1 MKLLVEYVDDPINQ
15 FFVDLDLFSSNVCE
29 SLDIVNVQVCMP
41 STIEFIV
48 NLEDPGVYVEIV
60 CDQFGKL

>member
-1 MKLLVEYVDDPINQ
+1 
-15 FFVDLDLFSSNVCE
+15 
-29 SLDIVNVQVCMP
+29 MP